1 MRLSTPEA
9 TPTFAK
15 SPADFGRIVRESR
28 KRSGLRQA
36 QAAALCGVGTRFL
49 SDLENGKMT
58 LHLGKV
64 LQVLQGFG
72 LRVVIKPKTFAD
84 DPQAMTSIGK
94 PRSPDA

>member
-1 MRLSTPEA
+1 MRAPE
-9 TPTFAK
+9 TTQTFAR
-15 SPADFGRIVRESR
+15 STADFGRIVREAR

-64 LQVLQGFG
+64 LQVLHGFG
-72 LRVVIKPKTFAD
+72 LLVVIKPKTFAD
-84 DPQAMTSIGK
+84 DLH
-94 PRSPDA
+94 